1 MPGQPFSWEGL
12 DKFKRNGR
20 FIAHY
25 PPNVKAFYSPDD
37 DLHGLLQMVLA
48 SAEQSIVLNMFGYDD
63 TDLDTIIK
71 TKLKDEH
78 VYVQMSLDRGQS
90 KSGKTE
96 RQILAAWDNDY
107 FGNSIAIG
115 TSSKHA
121 ISHLKMVIVDGIYT
135 VKGSTN
141 WSLGGE
147 QKLEADD
154 GGGLHDES
162 GNRVAVLRRAGSGEW
177 IVERQNSAADS
188 SDQAVPTAPPQS
200 KLRQVMTRMHMMKP

>member
-37 DLHGLLQMVLA
+37 NIHGLLQSLLA

-63 TDLDTIIK
+63 TDLDAIIK

-78 VYVQMSLDRGQS
+78 VYVQMSLDRSQS

-147 QKLEADD
+147 QKQDNELTVHNNAVIAAETRAELDRN
-154 GGGLHDES
+154 HD
-162 GNRVAVLRRAGSGEW
+162 AMLT
-177 IVERQNSAADS
+177 QMAA
-188 SDQAVPTAPPQS
+188 ARPPQS
-200 KLRQVMTRMHMMKP
+200 

>member
-1 MPGQPFSWEGL
+1 MPGQPFSWDDL
-12 DKFKRNGR
+12 DRFKRNGR

-25 PPNVKAFYSPDD
+25 PQNVKSFFSPDD
-37 DLHGLLQMVLA
+37 DIHGVLGSLLS
-48 SAEQSIVLNMFGYDD
+48 SAEQSVVLNMFGYDD
-63 TDLDTIIK
+63 TDLDAIIK
-71 TKLKDEH
+71 AKLENEH
-78 VYVQMSLDRGQS
+78 VYVQMSLDRSQS

-96 RQILAAWDNDY
+96 RQILAAWDNEY

-147 QKLEADD
+147 QKQDNELTVCNSAIVAAEA
-154 GGGLHDES
+154 
-162 GNRVAVLRRAGSGEW
+162 RAVLDRNHDFMLKQMAEAAAKDRNGGKPARASTKRFMRA
-177 IVERQNSAADS
+177 VEAGGKQR
-188 SDQAVPTAPPQS
+188 
-200 KLRQVMTRMHMMKP
+200 